1 MSRRAR
7 VRLAVVTAVAAL
19 ALVVGAAAP
28 AQAAPTGSVLVSAD
42 GTGYSASLPGGV
54 FPGTTVMVP
63 GASRTAALYVKNDSA
78 VPSYLFVTATGM
90 SATNPDFAKAL
101 TLRATSGT
109 TPAGRA
115 VQLGGAATCATL
127 LAEPLAPGAV
137 TRLTLTLTMADVPA
151 QVAQGESVTAALGLA
166 LHEAGTAI
174 APVSG
179 CDLSG
184 VQLPVLGLPVDGLPA
199 GGGGLAFTG
208 GALLYPALALVGI
221 LLSVGMWL
229 VAAGRRRERRAR

>member
-1 MSRRAR
+1 MRRA
-7 VRLAVVTAVAAL
+7 LAASVVAL
-19 ALVVGAAAP
+19 ALVAGAATP
-28 AQAAPTGSVLVSAD
+28 AQAAPTGSVLVSTD
-42 GTGYSASLPGGV
+42 GTAYSASLPGGV
-54 FPGTTVMVP
+54 FPETTVMVP
-63 GASRTAALYVKNDSA
+63 GASQTAALYVKNDST

-90 SATNPDFAKAL
+90 SATSPDFAKAL

-115 VQLGGAATCATL
+115 IQLGGTATCATL
-127 LAEPLAPGAV
+127 LSESLAPGAV
-137 TRLTLTLTMADVPA
+137 TRLALTLTMADVPA
-151 QVAQGESVTAALGLA
+151 QVAQGESVTAALVLA
-166 LHEAGTAI
+166 LHEAGTGI

-184 VQLPVLGLPVDGLPA
+184 VQLPVLGLPVDGHTA
-199 GGGGLAFTG
+199 AGGGLAFTG
-208 GALLYPALALVGI
+208 GALLYPALVLVGI